1 MDIDH
6 RRQRFWC
13 GRAPPAAAYVYA
25 EDRKGTRPTAHLTD
39 FRGIVQVDG
48 YTGFGQVVRE
58 RADASVKLAFCWV
71 HARRGFFGSARLDQV
86 PRISKATKLAKA
98 MRYSLRHWEGLTRF
112 LDDGRL
118 ELDTNTVERK
128 IRLITLGR
136 KNVLVAGNDAGA
148 EHWAELT
155 KVPTIRRIVGKSTEG
170 ICATLIASAKL
181 NGRNPLAYITDVLEQ
196 IIAGRTKITEIEDLL
211 PWNWQ
216 PAAMARL
223 QAAA

>member
-1 MDIDH
+1 LDIDR

-25 EDRKGTRPTAHLTD
+25 EDRKGTRPTAHPTS

-58 RADASVKLAFCWV
+58 RADASVKLALCWV

-86 PRISKATKLAKA
+86 PRSSKATKLAKA

-118 ELDTNTVERK
+118 ELDTNTVERE
-128 IRLITLGR
+128 IRPITLGR
-136 KNVLVAGNDAGA
+136 KNALFAGNDAGA
-148 EHWAELT
+148 EHWA
-155 KVPTIRRIVGKSTEG
+155 

-181 NGRNPLAYITDVLEQ
+181 NGCNPLAYLTDMLER

-216 PAAMARL
+216 PATIATL